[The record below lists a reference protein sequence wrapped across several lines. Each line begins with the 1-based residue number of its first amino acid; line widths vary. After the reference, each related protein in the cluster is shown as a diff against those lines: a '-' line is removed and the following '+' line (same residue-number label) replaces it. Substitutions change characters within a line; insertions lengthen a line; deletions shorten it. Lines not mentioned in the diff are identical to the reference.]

1 MIIAIAI
8 VFSKS
13 YDVLSARIEESY
25 SQSFIRF
32 GIWEDTLSYVQ
43 QRPWFGWG
51 FAQELKFRQ
60 CHWATGTHHSQP
72 LSRHSVERGHRGWAA
87 FAGGDRLWFLYGLE
101 KYQRKSGA

>member
-13 YDVLSARIEESY
+13 YDVLSARIEKSY

-51 FAQELKFRQ
+51 FAQELNFVNAIGQRV
-60 CHWATGTHHSQP
+60 HTTHRLYLATLLKGGTVGE
-72 LSRHSVERGHRGWAA
+72 LLLLTVIV
-87 FAGGDRLWFLYGLE
+87 YGF
-101 KYQRKSGA
+101 